1 MGRSAKQY
9 KGPAG
14 KKPKVREARKSGKTG
29 EGGTVKGEGKKTKY
43 DINTA
48 AQIVH
53 EPEVSYSS
61 RVRAIGNSKGVILN
75 SQVLEVSGLNPDGDI
90 LVQAGK
96 GFITIV
102 SAKSAPVNTDL
113 STWDKHF
120 KSAIKTGM
128 KPETDLFEGLE
139 NDFDSKG
146 W

>member
-1 MGRSAKQY
+1 V
-9 KGPAG
+9 G
-14 KKPKVREARKSGKTG
+14 KKPKIGKARKSGKTG
-29 EGGTVKGEGKKTKY
+29 EGDVVKSEERRTKY

-48 AQIVH
+48 QIIR

-75 SQVLEVSGLNPDGDI
+75 SQALEVSGLNPDGDI

-102 SAKSAPVNTDL
+102 SAKRTPVNTDL

-120 KSAIKTGM
+120 KSVIKTGM